1 MIHRTPAYRPAY
13 NDTSREPLILIVPGH
28 DADEAQH
35 WQKAWAQDWAHCER
49 LDLGLWD
56 EPHRNTWVNKLNLA
70 IARSDRPVILVAYG
84 LGCLTVAWW
93 AEYEQPAPGDPVV
106 GALFVAPPDI
116 DRPGIDPRVA
126 KFGAVPRRPLP
137 FLSFLVPCT
146 DDPLCN
152 YRTAYSV
159 ARDWGANFI
168 DSEDEEQEAG
178 HPHDDTWPLGEA
190 LIKRLRHHSRTSH
203 AGNAASAGAS
213 PHAPRHSGLVTGHAP
228 RPPRHRPLTA
238 R

>member
-1 MIHRTPAYRPAY
+1 MIHRTQAFRPAY
-13 NDTSREPLILIVPGH
+13 TDTSREPLILIVPGH

-35 WQKAWAQDWAHCER
+35 WQKAWAHKWANCER

-70 IARSDRPVILVAYG
+70 IARADRPVILVAYG

-93 AEYEQPAPGDPVV
+93 AEYEQPLPGDPVI
-106 GALFVAPPDI
+106 GAVFVAPPDI
-116 DRPGIDPRVA
+116 DRPDIDPRVA

-168 DSEDEEQEAG
+168 DSDDEEQNAG
-178 HPHDDTWPLGEA
+178 HPHDDVWPLGEA
-190 LIKRLRHHSRTSH
+190 LVRRLQSHSQ
-203 AGNAASAGAS
+203 AASIPRNAPAGIRPS
-213 PHAPRHSGLVTGHAP
+213 TPLRRGLVVDHAPKP
-228 RPPRHRPLTA
+228 RTRPIAT